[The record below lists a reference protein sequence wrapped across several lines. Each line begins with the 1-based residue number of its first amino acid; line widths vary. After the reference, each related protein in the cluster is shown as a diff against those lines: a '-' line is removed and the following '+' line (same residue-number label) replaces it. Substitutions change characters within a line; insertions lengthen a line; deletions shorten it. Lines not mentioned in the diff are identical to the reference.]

1 MAGWLSNGV
10 QPVGAPIQN
19 GVTIGVPSINFNS
32 TNPIGPA
39 APLYSQISSLA
50 EISADTETAAGANPQ
65 TVAVMAAQIAM
76 IACAMVKNTQTST
89 VHAATSNTLSG
100 QVVTEA
106 LTTAVG
112 AVYTFTLT
120 NSLIAATTN
129 LATPAYA
136 NIIFDIRSGTN
147 TIAGMVPTSSTAG
160 AGSTV
165 LTFTNNGNAALN
177 GTMVIAWHLA
187 P

>member
-1 MAGWLSNGV
+1 MMSGWLTNGV
-10 QPVGAPIQN
+10 QTVGAPVQN
-19 GVTIGVPSINFNS
+19 GVTVTTSPMTNNGVVQP
-32 TNPIGPA
+32 GPV
-39 APLYSQISSLA
+39 APQYAQISSLA
-50 EISADTETAAGANPQ
+50 HISADTEASQGMQPQ
-65 TVAVMAAQIAM
+65 TVAACAAQIAM

-89 VHAATSNTLSG
+89 VHAATSNTFSG

-106 LTTAVG
+106 LTTAAG

-120 NSLIAATTN
+120 NSLIAAVT
-129 LATPAYA
+129 AAGVYA
-136 NIIFDIRSGTN
+136 NILFDIRSGTN
-147 TIAGMVPTSSTAG
+147 TIPGMVPTSSTAG

-165 LTFTNNGNAALN
+165 LTFTNNGTAALN

>member
-1 MAGWLSNGV
+1 MAGWTTPGFPNPGPATVNGV
-10 QPVGAPIQN
+10 AQVAPAGTYPQL
-19 GVTIGVPSINFNS
+19 S
-32 TNPIGPA
+32 A
-39 APLYSQISSLA
+39 LA
-50 EISADTETAAGANPQ
+50 EISADTEQGAGAYPQ
-65 TVAVMAAQIAM
+65 TVAAFAAQIAM
-76 IACAMVKNTQTST
+76 LACAMVHNTQTST
-89 VHAATSNTLSG
+89 VHAATSNTFSG

-106 LTTAVG
+106 LTTAAG

-136 NIIFDIRSGTN
+136 NIVFDIRSLTN
-147 TIAGMVPTSSTAG
+147 TVPGMTPTSATAG

-165 LTFTNNGNAALN
+165 LTFTNNGTAALN
-177 GTMVIAWHLA
+177 GTMIIGWHLA

>member
-10 QPVGAPIQN
+10 VNPGPATVN
-19 GVTIGVPSINFNS
+19 GVVQVA
-32 TNPIGPA
+32 PA
-39 APLYSQISSLA
+39 GTYPQLSSLA
-50 EISADTETAAGANPQ
+50 EISADTEQLAGASPQ
-65 TVAVMAAQIAM
+65 TVAAFAAQIAM
-76 IACAMVKNTQTST
+76 IACAMIHNTQTST
-89 VHAATSNTLSG
+89 VHAATSNTFSG

-106 LTTAVG
+106 LTTAAG

-136 NIIFDIRSGTN
+136 NIVFDIRSGTN
-147 TIAGMVPTSSTAG
+147 TVPGMVPTSATAG

-165 LTFTNNGNAALN
+165 LTFTNNGTAALN
-177 GTMVIAWHLA
+177 GTMVIGWHLA